1 MKELDMKEII
11 FQILLI
17 TAGLI
22 YLSIWGYILWIVFLK
37 GPVNK
42 AIDSIMGV
50 HGPPGP
56 QGLMG
61 EPGPKG
67 LAGKTMSKIRIKK
80 IIEEIFTNDPEIR
93 QFVLELYQAE
103 ILKKLMDERLE
114 KMRIMMMVDIK
125 SYAKSVIDAKTK
137 INR

>member
-42 AIDSIMGV
+42 AIDSMGV